1 MASKTVKSKKD
12 SGPKLDSHQR
22 RLRWMQI
29 AFVVVS
35 GILILVM
42 IVGAVINI

>member
-1 MASKTVKSKKD
+1 MASKTSKSKRD
-12 SGPKLDSHQR
+12 SGPKLDSRQQ

-29 AFVVVS
+29 AFVVIS

-42 IVGAVINI
+42 VVGAVINI

>member
-29 AFVVVS
+29 AFVVIS

-42 IVGAVINI
+42 VVGAVINI

>member
-12 SGPKLDSHQR
+12 SRPKLDSHQR

-29 AFVVVS
+29 AFVVIS

-42 IVGAVINI
+42 VVGAVINI

>member
-12 SGPKLDSHQR
+12 SGPKLDSRQR

-29 AFVVVS
+29 AFLVIS
-35 GILILVM
+35 AILILSM
-42 IVGAVINI
+42 LITAVINI